1 MLRVHQLLEQ
11 HSSGVQ
17 INPWDLWTGLKMLIN
32 STKKKKKDHRHK
44 LKEEKTLPV
53 YWLCLRASER
63 TDPQRINQTRS
74 TAGFQISLR
83 TRCTMPPSDLLWALF
98 RFRILADKVYQTLWY
113 NFTDASKNTRRTAT
127 VPLTSRNSQVWHY
140 LSPGMCFIRHTL
152 KETVPTK
159 HGMHLS
165 GCWCSCNEKLII
177 ACWSSYLHNNM
188 STRLE
193 IAPRSHTAVQ
203 AASLVVLQH
212 AQSYRHRNAA
222 SLLSPLHQSAVLQT
236 GLHGIRVLKAYSRV
250 SDLSFVWSQT
260 CKYSLH

>member
-32 STKKKKKDHRHK
+32 SKKKKKDHRHK

-98 RFRILADKVYQTLWY
+98 RFRMPVKIQGELLQFHWPRGIPKYDTIYPQECVLSDTLWRKQY
-113 NFTDASKNTRRTAT
+113 LLNT
-127 VPLTSRNSQVWHY
+127 
-140 LSPGMCFIRHTL
+140 
-152 KETVPTK
+152 
-159 HGMHLS
+159 
-165 GCWCSCNEKLII
+165 GCIC
-177 ACWSSYLHNNM
+177 
-188 STRLE
+188 
-193 IAPRSHTAVQ
+193 Q
-203 AASLVVLQH
+203 AAG
-212 AQSYRHRNAA
+212 AA
-222 SLLSPLHQSAVLQT
+222 AMRS
-236 GLHGIRVLKAYSRV
+236 
-250 SDLSFVWSQT
+250 
-260 CKYSLH
+260 